1 MNMRK
6 RLKHAV
12 LWGSAVAAFLLVG
25 ACKQEASK
33 PPLEPRLVRAIVVTP
48 NALSAANDTVG
59 DIEPRRTG
67 NLGFQVGGRLIER
80 QVDTGATIHKGEVL
94 ARLDSADQ
102 KNRILSA
109 EAQVRA
115 AQASVD
121 QAVPLEARYREL
133 LTGGVTTPQRYEE
146 AKKQLQ
152 RSTGE
157 LADAKAQLAFA
168 QDQLAYT
175 QLVAASDGIVLSTGA
190 DPGQVVS
197 AGQMV
202 LQVADPSERE
212 GVFAVSDAVIGLVS
226 VGLPIRVRLKSDPSI
241 FTIGPVREVAP
252 NADPV
257 TRTYAVRVT
266 LPAPPDA
273 MRLGAIVVGRPE
285 VETQQVIRIPSG
297 ALLQTGATPAVWV
310 VEGTGHEVRKRP
322 VKVLRF
328 DTDTVL
334 IAEGLGKG
342 DIVVTAGVNS
352 LADGQKVHLAA
363 ELGK

>member
-12 LWGSAVAAFLLVG
+12 LWGSAVAALLLVG

-33 PPLEPRLVRAIVVTP
+33 PPQEPRLVRAIVVTP

-80 QVDTGATIHKGEVL
+80 LVDTGSTVHKGEVL

-157 LADAKAQLAFA
+157 LADAKAQLASRPGPTGHTPSWWPPA
-168 QDQLAYT
+168 T
-175 QLVAASDGIVLSTGA
+175 ASCVDGRRPRGRS
-190 DPGQVVS
+190 S
-197 AGQMV
+197 AGAMV

-241 FTIGPVREVAP
+241 FTIGPCARSPP

-257 TRTYAVRVT
+257 TRTYAVRH
-266 LPAPPDA
+266 PAPPA
-273 MRLGAIVVGRPE
+273 
-285 VETQQVIRIPSG
+285 S
-297 ALLQTGATPAVWV
+297 TPACGWAPSWSA
-310 VEGTGHEVRKRP
+310 GPRSRP
-322 VKVLRF
+322 SR
-328 DTDTVL
+328 
-334 IAEGLGKG
+334 
-342 DIVVTAGVNS
+342 
-352 LADGQKVHLAA
+352 
-363 ELGK
+363 

>member
-1 MNMRK
+1 
-6 RLKHAV
+6 
-12 LWGSAVAAFLLVG
+12 VAAFLLVG

-33 PPLEPRLVRAIVVTP
+33 PPQEPRLVRAIVVTP

-80 QVDTGATIHKGEVL
+80 LVDTGATVHKGEVL

-109 EAQVRA
+109 DAQVRA

-121 QAVPLEARYREL
+121 QAVPLEARYREM

-175 QLVAASDGIVLSTGA
+175 QLTAANDGIVLSTGA
-190 DPGQVVS
+190 DLGQVVS

-202 LQVADPSERE
+202 VQVADRRARE
-212 GVFAVSDAVIGLVS
+212 
-226 VGLPIRVRLKSDPSI
+226 
-241 FTIGPVREVAP
+241 
-252 NADPV
+252 
-257 TRTYAVRVT
+257 AVRRFRRGDRLCVCRHADQGAAEERPVDLHPWAGARGRPQRRPGDGST
-266 LPAPPDA
+266 PFESLPTPPDA

-285 VETQQVIRIPSG
+285 VESQQVIRIPSG

-342 DIVVTAGVNS
+342 DIVITAGVNS